1 MIVTLMPK
9 NITEIYIG
17 NRLRMVETSV
27 KSLVNFDKTFFKAH
41 ETKNIKV
48 KLNKDSFSYF
58 NVMLNDFYVEDGV
71 YDIYVST
78 SLTVDELKG
87 QIEIKEG
94 KFKYSRF

>member
-1 MIVTLMPK
+1 
-9 NITEIYIG
+9 
-17 NRLRMVETSV
+17 
-27 KSLVNFDKTFFKAH
+27 
-41 ETKNIKV
+41 
-48 KLNKDSFSYF
+48 
-58 NVMLNDFYVEDGV
+58 MLNDFYVEDGI